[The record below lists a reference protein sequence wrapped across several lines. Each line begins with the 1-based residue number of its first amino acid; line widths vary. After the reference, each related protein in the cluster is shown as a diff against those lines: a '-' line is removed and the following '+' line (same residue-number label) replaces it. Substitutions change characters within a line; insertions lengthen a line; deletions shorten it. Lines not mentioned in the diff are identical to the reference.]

1 MTKQDLHTFYINKI
15 PTLLWVGVL
24 LVFFTSN
31 TFAKD
36 KFSFAPS
43 SDTSEVIG
51 VQFGEMAEHL
61 IAIRPAKV
69 KRVAPEARKR
79 YTAAI
84 SLTTAKK
91 DNMIDKGVYVIFSG
105 NGDANIDVMGLKP
118 ETEYE
123 VDVYTTMSEKIDH
136 IDTYSFLT
144 IAKKPEKNSFNIIYR
159 SVSEDEMT
167 IAFRNGKGK
176 KHIVALGEFAPV
188 GTPQIGTE
196 YDGNLEFGKGSK
208 IGENAY
214 VVYDGLDSVLTIR
227 NLKPNALYNLR
238 IYDYNGKS
246 NRTCF
251 NTDTVGGN
259 PSAKR
264 TKLATPK
271 KLSTPIISEKHFE
284 PKWEKSEGATSYEIS
299 VALDKDFKKP
309 IEGMQAMDVGDID
322 QFYIDDLKPNTKYYW
337 KIMAVSPQNKSN
349 FSQVEEVQTK

>member
-1 MTKQDLHTFYINKI
+1 MTKQDLNILYINKI
-15 PTLLWVGVL
+15 PTLFWVGVL
-24 LVFFTSN
+24 LVFIAN
-31 TFAKD
+31 IGLAKD
-36 KFSFAPS
+36 NFSFGPS

-51 VQFGEMAEHL
+51 VQFGEMIDHL
-61 IAIRPAKV
+61 VAIRPAKV
-69 KRVAPEARKR
+69 KRVAPDVRKR
-79 YTAAI
+79 YLATT
-84 SLTTAKK
+84 SLTTAKPESI
-91 DNMIDKGVYVIFSG
+91 IDKGVYVIFTGSG
-105 NGDANIDVMGLKP
+105 EANIDVMGLKP
-118 ETEYE
+118 DTEYE
-123 VDVYTTMSEKIDH
+123 VDTYSVLAEKIEH

-144 IAKKPEKNSFNIIYR
+144 IAKRPEKNSFNIIYR

-227 NLKPNALYNLR
+227 NLKPNSLYNLR

-246 NRTCF
+246 NRTCY
-251 NTDTVGGN
+251 NIDTVGGN

-271 KLSTPIISEKHFE
+271 QLSTPIISEKHFE
-284 PKWEKSEGATSYEIS
+284 PKWAKSEGATSYEIS
-299 VALDKDFKKP
+299 VAFDKDFKKP

-337 KIMAVSPQNKSN
+337 KVMAVSAQNKSN
-349 FSQVEEVQTK
+349 FSEVMEVQTK